1 MNKEFKYNGNEEDYV
16 TNDDCLCRVIRCINN
31 NCTGP
36 TGSQGPTGPQ
46 GETNLLDSYAMVHDE
61 TNSTVSSNSPIL
73 LQTTNISNK
82 ITYNPATGDFL
93 IPEKGIYMVH
103 WWFNA
108 KNKNKNYD
116 DCDSKALG
124 IEFHQFWPTDI
135 LIAHSSTHNK
145 LNSCGTGSVNGNA
158 IFEGL
163 PGASYRFV
171 NTSGFDIALVPN
183 DLYSACVSITR
194 IS

>member
-103 WWFNA
+103 
-108 KNKNKNYD
+108 
-116 DCDSKALG
+116 
-124 IEFHQFWPTDI
+124 
-135 LIAHSSTHNK
+135 
-145 LNSCGTGSVNGNA
+145 
-158 IFEGL
+158 
-163 PGASYRFV
+163 
-171 NTSGFDIALVPN
+171 
-183 DLYSACVSITR
+183 
-194 IS
+194 